1 MIDKKPWDLVVL
13 QPRGLDRDD
22 ADRLVEAA
30 GTFSR
35 FSHHATGVEA
45 RAEGQRIL
53 CKLAEVNE
61 EVKWAVAFRHSVE
74 GHRPEPKKWSGGH
87 PYRRPADRFG
97 RLTPR
102 MAPPTR
108 QRRGHRRR

>member
-45 RAEGQRIL
+45 RAEGRRIL

-61 EVKWAVAFRHSVE
+61 EVKWAVAF
-74 GHRPEPKKWSGGH
+74 G
-87 PYRRPADRFG
+87 
-97 RLTPR
+97 TPW
-102 MAPPTR
+102 
-108 QRRGHRRR
+108 RGIGPSRKNGLEVIRTGDLQTDSDD